1 MGVKPSNMENF
12 DLRKYLGENKLYE
25 AKMACPT
32 ATQDLEV
39 NTKNRD
45 ASIKA
50 DYIKYGPTKR

>member
-1 MGVKPSNMENF
+1 MEFN
-12 DLRKYLGENKLYE
+12 LLKYLKEGTLHE
-25 AKMACPT
+25 AAMACPV

-50 DYIKYGPTKR
+50 DYINMVH